1 MADSE
6 LKDIMAQ
13 SRDALAGK
21 DTNFKTT
28 TGEKIL
34 SAAFNVAAGAGAAW
48 AAKAVAASVFATCL
62 PAVGTIALTSVAV
75 GAAVATATWLSKK
88 HQAKKRGLD
97 APKFWT
103 KETGK
108 TFLISSAFAG
118 VGGALFAYFTGGF
131 DSCLT
136 TAANDAAV
144 NAAPAPVETAVIPQ
158 TTGSETL
165 VAPID
170 TSAVTSA
177 AEIVPAIVPEVVPEV
192 VTETVNTAAT
202 ETVVQTAAAA
212 PAFSCGDVTQSF
224 NSWTAGG
231 ETSSRVAE
239 SLSRAGNGSAQGVKD
254 LGYFLFNG
262 FDGVAENKEL
272 AVEFFKCA
280 AEQGNV
286 QAQVDLAYA
295 QYHGLGTAAQ
305 PEQALNAM
313 KEIGSKKAEWFV
325 QQWGGKAAAAKL

>member
-6 LKDIMAQ
+6 LKDLMAQ
-13 SRDALAGK
+13 SREALAEEN
-21 DTNFKTT
+21 TNFKTT

-75 GAAVATATWLSKK
+75 GAAVATATWLRKK
-88 HQAKKRGLD
+88 HLAKKRGLD

-103 KETGK
+103 KDTGK

-131 DSCLT
+131 DSCLST
-136 TAANDAAV
+136 GANDVAV
-144 NAAPAPVETAVIPQ
+144 NAAPTPVETAVIAP
-158 TTGSETL
+158 TAGSDTF

-170 TSAVTSA
+170 TSSITAA
-177 AEIVPAIVPEVVPEV
+177 AEIVPEIVPEVVD
-192 VTETVNTAAT
+192 ETVNTVAT
-202 ETVVQTAAAA
+202 ETIEQTVVAA
-212 PAFSCGDVTQSF
+212 PAFSCGDATQSF
-224 NSWTAGG
+224 SNWTAGS
-231 ETSSRVAE
+231 ETSARVAE
-239 SLSRAGNGSAQGVKD
+239 SFARAGNGSAQGLKD

-262 FDGVAENKEL
+262 FDGVEQNREL

-305 PEQALNAM
+305 PEQALNTM

-325 QQWGGKAAAAKL
+325 QQWGSKAAAAKL

>member
-6 LKDIMAQ
+6 LKDLMAK
-13 SRDALAGK
+13 SRDALAEQN
-21 DTNFKTT
+21 TNFKTT

-34 SAAFNVAAGAGAAW
+34 SAAFNMAAGAGAAW

-75 GAAVATATWLSKK
+75 GAAVATATWLRKK
-88 HQAKKRGLD
+88 HLAKKRGLD

-103 KETGK
+103 KDTGK

-131 DSCLT
+131 DSCLS

-165 VAPID
+165 IAPVD
-170 TSAVTSA
+170 TSSVTAA
-177 AEIVPAIVPEVVPEV
+177 AEIVPEVVD
-192 VTETVNTAAT
+192 ETVSTAAT
-202 ETVVQTAAAA
+202 ETVAQTVTAA
-212 PAFSCGDVTQSF
+212 PAFSCGDATQSF
-224 NSWTAGG
+224 SNWTAGS
-231 ETSSRVAE
+231 ETSARVAE
-239 SLSRAGNGSAQGVKD
+239 SFARAGNGSAQGLKD

-262 FDGVAENKEL
+262 FDGVEQNREL

-325 QQWGGKAAAAKL
+325 QQWGGKAAAAKI